1 MQSHEAPQTDPAGEI
16 TIDVRELVKTYE
28 GVNAVNGLTF
38 TVRRGEIVG
47 FLGPNGAGKSTTM
60 RILTGFLPATS
71 GHVSMCGIP
80 VASRPDEVKRHI
92 GYMPENNP
100 LPEDMRVGEYL
111 YYRGRLKEIGGRRLR
126 ERLEAVVERCDLKR
140 VRHRMIGKLSKGFRQ
155 RVGIA
160 EAILGEPDVL
170 IMDEPTIGLDP
181 HQIILIRDLISSL
194 RGRMSVLI
202 SSHILPEIEMTCDR
216 VIIINSGRIVASGTP
231 RDLRNEY
238 VGRTVYRLEA
248 NASAM
253 RITEIL
259 DGVAPELKVS
269 AAEGPDAEGFTAFT
283 IGTPAAEDVGEALL
297 LRLSAAGDV
306 RVRMLGRERPTLEEV
321 FLAATRRSWD
331 LTLEKSGRPG
341 TIR

>member
-1 MQSHEAPQTDPAGEI
+1 
-16 TIDVRELVKTYE
+16 
-28 GVNAVNGLTF
+28 
-38 TVRRGEIVG
+38 
-47 FLGPNGAGKSTTM
+47 
-60 RILTGFLPATS
+60 
-71 GHVSMCGIP
+71 
-80 VASRPDEVKRHI
+80 
-92 GYMPENNP
+92 
-100 LPEDMRVGEYL
+100 
-111 YYRGRLKEIGGRRLR
+111 
-126 ERLEAVVERCDLKR
+126 
-140 VRHRMIGKLSKGFRQ
+140 
-155 RVGIA
+155 
-160 EAILGEPDVL
+160 
-170 IMDEPTIGLDP
+170 
-181 HQIILIRDLISSL
+181 
-194 RGRMSVLI
+194 
-202 SSHILPEIEMTCDR
+202 MTCDR